1 MRGTLVRVLA
11 VGLLCGLLSALCPA
25 SPKETPR
32 PRVTLEI
39 RAGSDGYAVGDRVEL
54 SCVVTNRSKDAFWGG
69 SDNPLTPRLAY
80 TLSVFYR
87 RPGGEFVRFL
97 PRWVDERRGGPC
109 GTSRG
114 LEVLGAGESAHGVAR
129 LFYNTSRQELVLD
142 ESGVYEFKAEMP
154 LFVDR
159 HTRIMLTSNV
169 VRIEVKPA
177 TGPAK
182 DAVEALRHDP
192 ELAGLIEGDWN
203 EDPMIVRF
211 PVTDA
216 AGKTVESLSDRQA
229 HALHA
234 FAARFAGTGI
244 AGLARES
251 LAALVR
257 SAPGDLSP
265 DARKLADTRE

>member
-1 MRGTLVRVLA
+1 MRGTLVRGLA

-54 SCVVTNRSKDAFWGG
+54 SCVVTNRSKDAVWGG
-69 SDNPLTPRLAY
+69 IVTPLTPRLAY

-87 RPGGEFVRFL
+87 RPGGEFVRYF
-97 PRWVDERRGGPC
+97 PRWLDEFQKWRGGTRHP
-109 GTSRG
+109 
-114 LEVLGAGESAHGVAR
+114 EVLGTGESAHGVAG
-129 LFYNTSRQELVLD
+129 LFYNTSRQKLVLD

-159 HTRIMLTSNV
+159 HTTITLTSNV

-192 ELAGLIEGDWN
+192 ELAGLIEGDWYEN
-203 EDPMIVRF
+203 PMIVRF
-211 PVTDA
+211 PMTDG
-216 AGKTVESLSDRQA
+216 AGKTVDSLSDRQA

>member
-11 VGLLCGLLSALCPA
+11 VGLLCGLLSAFCPA
-25 SPKETPR
+25 APKETPR

-39 RAGSDGYAVGDRVEL
+39 PAGSDGYAVGDRVEL
-54 SCVVTNRSKDAFWGG
+54 SCVVTNRSKDAVWGTVT
-69 SDNPLTPRLAY
+69 PLTPHLGD
-80 TLSVFYR
+80 TLSVSYR
-87 RPGGEFVRFL
+87 RPSGEFVRFL

-159 HTRIMLTSNV
+159 HTRNMLTSNV

-234 FAARFAGTGI
+234 FAARFAGTGVS
-244 AGLARES
+244 GLARES
-251 LAALVR
+251 LAALVQ